1 MALNHFV
8 VHVDLPVPWTD
19 PCYSSQRIVEDHP
32 EGEALA
38 GMHAAD
44 AMAQGGPVITAADV

>member
-1 MALNHFV
+1 